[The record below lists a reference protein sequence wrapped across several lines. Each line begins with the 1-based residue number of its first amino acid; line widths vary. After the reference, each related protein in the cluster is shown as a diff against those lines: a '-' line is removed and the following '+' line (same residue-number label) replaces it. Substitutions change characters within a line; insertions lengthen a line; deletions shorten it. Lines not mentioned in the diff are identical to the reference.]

1 MTKIGILPFN
11 QFTLSH
17 SHLFFFRRCLVFAL
31 LRFWS
36 SPVNRIQSSFFFFIH
51 SFIHLCALQKASD
64 NLPHLWL
71 SPFASVNQSIVSS
84 SKMMHLHRNDLLTIE
99 STSASKPSLL
109 SSFWSINVQV
119 QNNER
124 LEDPKTCSQFSLPE
138 VAAGQGENQTV
149 PNQRP
154 TRSAS
159 VTELSTK
166 FETTPS
172 SSELPASF
180 MTDTSKDLPLAKETA
195 SCRVADWLTNLDIN
209 K

>member
-1 MTKIGILPFN
+1 
-11 QFTLSH
+11 
-17 SHLFFFRRCLVFAL
+17 
-31 LRFWS
+31 
-36 SPVNRIQSSFFFFIH
+36 
-51 SFIHLCALQKASD
+51 
-64 NLPHLWL
+64 
-71 SPFASVNQSIVSS
+71 
-84 SKMMHLHRNDLLTIE
+84 MMHLHRNDLLTIE

-138 VAAGQGENQTV
+138 VAAGQGENQSF

-159 VTELSTK
+159 VTELSIK
-166 FETTPS
+166 FETAPS

-180 MTDTSKDLPLAKETA
+180 MTDTTKDLPLAKETA

-209 K
+209 KLMKNFGKRFGRHVILEGDIINIEFSKKIKDATVIFINTLLFDAPFMLRLKMGILQHLDEGVKIITTKPLGDPKQLNVR